1 MKSVRYSQLSKSATV
16 LLALFTLLLLTVSS
30 SGVLSPSSSLQT
42 STAVFAQ
49 TPSSSSSLADEII
62 DETATSVQ
70 DSSAGD
76 NILDDSNEF
85 GDEDAAIE
93 QDNEAEQDAA
103 NVGLQDEDATQ
114 EQDQTQDAANTN
126 LDLDMQEGVQ
136 RPPPGGGDGQ
146 EPECTLEITAD
157 KEIYE
162 PGDVVAITITNTG
175 DEPIEFPNSAL
186 GLQIKNVDTGEVFPL
201 VAAQV
206 ITTLEPGE
214 SRTFEFTY
222 EELVS
227 EIGTGLISA
236 TVMSECGGVK
246 EVTFTLSA
254 APS

>member
-1 MKSVRYSQLSKSATV
+1 VKSVRYSQLSKSATV
-16 LLALFTLLLLTVSS
+16 LLALFTLLLLSVSS
-30 SGVLSPSSSLQT
+30 SGVLSSSPLQT
-42 STAVFAQ
+42 STAAFAQ
-49 TPSSSSSLADEII
+49 TPSSSSLADEII

-76 NILDDSNEF
+76 NILGDSNEF
-85 GDEDAAIE
+85 GDEAAAIG

-114 EQDQTQDAANTN
+114 EQEQEQDAANTN
-126 LDLDMQEGVQ
+126 LDLDVQEGVQ
-136 RPPPGGGDGQ
+136 RPPPGDGGQ

-157 KEIYE
+157 KEIYQPE
-162 PGDVVAITITNTG
+162 DVVAITITNTG

-206 ITTLEPGE
+206 VTTLEPGE

-246 EVTFTLSA
+246 EVTFTL
-254 APS
+254 